1 MSGGD
6 AGTVAAEAAIAMADE
21 RRGRSLVVPVG
32 DGGFLD
38 GGRGRLGGPFANG
51 IHAGGGRFVFTVKQ
65 TAERLGVSASLVYG
79 LCSAGRLRHER
90 YGLGRGTI
98 RVPPDALDE
107 YRRAQTVPAAS
118 RVATTPAPKTKP
130 VQFKHLTIP

>member
-1 MSGGD
+1 M
-6 AGTVAAEAAIAMADE
+6 
-21 RRGRSLVVPVG
+21 
-32 DGGFLD
+32 
-38 GGRGRLGGPFANG
+38 
-51 IHAGGGRFVFTVKQ
+51 FTVKQ

-107 YRRAQTVPAAS
+107 YRRAQTVPAAN
-118 RVATTPAPKTKP
+118 RATPAPAPAPVPKP

>member
-1 MSGGD
+1 M
-6 AGTVAAEAAIAMADE
+6 
-21 RRGRSLVVPVG
+21 
-32 DGGFLD
+32 
-38 GGRGRLGGPFANG
+38 
-51 IHAGGGRFVFTVKQ
+51 FTVKQ

-107 YRRAQTVPAAS
+107 YRRAQTVPANN
-118 RVATTPAPKTKP
+118 RVGPTPPPAAKP
-130 VQFKHLTIP
+130 VQFKHLTVP

>member
-1 MSGGD
+1 
-6 AGTVAAEAAIAMADE
+6 MADE
-21 RRGRSLVVPVG
+21 RRGRSLVPPVG
-32 DGGFLD
+32 GGDFSAEVA
-38 GGRGRLGGPFANG
+38 GRLGVPVANG

-107 YRRAQTVPAAS
+107 YRRAQTVPVAS
-118 RVATTPAPKTKP
+118 RVTPTTPAPKP

>member
-1 MSGGD
+1 MTPGQSLRKRRSQWRKNGAAGRPAHRSEVGD
-6 AGTVAAEAAIAMADE
+6 FSTEVAG
-21 RRGRSLVVPVG
+21 RLGVPVG
-32 DGGFLD
+32 
-38 GGRGRLGGPFANG
+38 PG
-51 IHAGGGRFVFTVKQ
+51 IHAGGGLLVFTVKQ

-107 YRRAQTVPAAS
+107 YRRAQTVPVAS
-118 RVATTPAPKTKP
+118 RVTPTTPAPKP

>member
-1 MSGGD
+1 M
-6 AGTVAAEAAIAMADE
+6 
-21 RRGRSLVVPVG
+21 
-32 DGGFLD
+32 
-38 GGRGRLGGPFANG
+38 
-51 IHAGGGRFVFTVKQ
+51 FTVKQ